1 MAPVFVVVGT
11 LLFLVVIVVVVF
23 VIGMRRKTPWV
34 LNAVRWFAR
43 SIGNPYQM
51 RSAGRPGSYASV
63 IRHSGRVSGKTY
75 ETPVAARLTEDGF
88 VIATVYGPNTDWLK
102 NVLASGSATIAH
114 EGRIF
119 EVARPEV
126 VPTDAVE
133 MYFGDKELRNLRR
146 YRVTRCVRVRTA
158 VAPREGVSPVAASDA
173 YGS

>member
-1 MAPVFVVVGT
+1 MTTILIAVGT
-11 LLFLVVIVVVVF
+11 LLLVVVIGMVAF
-23 VIGMRRKTPWV
+23 TIGMRRKIPWV

-63 IRHSGRVSGKTY
+63 IRHTGRVSGRTY

-102 NVLASGSATIAH
+102 NVLASGSATIVH

-133 MYFGDKELRNLRR
+133 KYFGDKELRNLRR

-158 VAPREGVSPVAASDA
+158 VAPREGVSPVAASIA
-173 YGS
+173 SGS